1 MKGVISMIKDTLRT
15 ESPADTESAD
25 GEPNITD
32 SASADENVPT
42 ADLYE
47 CPSCESVLIEPASDD
62 CSQCPSETLV
72 EV

>member
-1 MKGVISMIKDTLRT
+1 MKGVFTMIRNTLRT

-25 GEPNITD
+25 GEPD
-32 SASADENVPT
+32 LREPSPRDENT
-42 ADLYE
+42 TSATLYE
-47 CPSCESVLIEPASDD
+47 CPSCGAVLIEPPSDE